1 MYFEQAGKDN
11 TEQTLQI
18 VKDEALK
25 RGIKH
30 VVVASTIGDTG
41 LQAAKMLLG
50 TDVKLVV
57 VTHSTGHTEPGKQLF
72 NEETKKEIEGLG
84 GVVFTGT
91 DTFTGYE
98 IAMGKRGWFS
108 PQALVSA
115 VLRMFGQGMK
125 VCVEIVAMAADAN
138 LVPVEDVIAVA
149 GTGRGADTAIVVGA
163 ESTNRLFDIKV
174 REVLAKPKS
183 F

>member
-11 TEQTLQI
+11 TEHTLQI
-18 VKDEALK
+18 AIDEALK

-30 VVVASTIGDTG
+30 MVVASTWGDTG
-41 LQAAKMLLG
+41 LQAAKMLQG

-57 VTHSTGHTEPGKQLF
+57 VAHSTGHAESGRQLF
-72 NEETKKEIEGLG
+72 SEEMKKEIEDLG

-138 LVPVEDVIAVA
+138 LIPVEDVIAVA
-149 GTGRGADTAIVVGA
+149 GTGRGADTTIVIGA
-163 ESTNRLFDIKV
+163 ESTNRLFDIKI
-174 REVLAKPKS
+174 REILAKPKS

>member
-1 MYFEQAGKDN
+1 MYFEQAGKEN

-18 VKDEALK
+18 AKDEALK

-30 VVVASTIGDTG
+30 IVVASTIGDTG
-41 LQAAKMLLG
+41 VQAARMLQG
-50 TDVKLVV
+50 TDVKLVA
-57 VTHSTGHTEPGKQLF
+57 VTHSTGHVESGKQLF
-72 NEETKKEIEGLG
+72 NEDMKKEIEGLG

-125 VCVEIVAMAADAN
+125 VCVEIVAMAQDAN
-138 LVPVEDVIAVA
+138 LIPVEDVIAVA
-149 GTGRGADTAIVVGA
+149 GTGRGADTAIVVGV
-163 ESTNRLFDIKV
+163 ESTNRLFDMKI
-174 REVLAKPKS
+174 REILAKPKS

>member
-18 VKDEALK
+18 AKDEAAR
-25 RGIKH
+25 RGIGYL
-30 VVVASTIGDTG
+30 VVASTIGDTG
-41 LQAAKMLLG
+41 LQAAKMLQG
-50 TDVKLVV
+50 TDIKLVV
-57 VTHSTGHTEPGKQLF
+57 VTHRTGHREAGEQLF
-72 NEETKKEIEGLG
+72 NQEVKKEIESLG

-91 DTFTGYE
+91 DTLTGYE
-98 IAMGKRGWFS
+98 IAMGTRRWSS
-108 PQALVSA
+108 PQALISA

-125 VCVEIVAMAADAN
+125 VCVEIVAMAGDAN

-149 GTGRGADTAIVVGA
+149 GTGRGADTAVVIGA
-163 ESTNRLFDIKV
+163 NSTNRIFDIKV
-174 REVLAKPKS
+174 REILAKPKN